1 MAYCIDLLTV
11 ASELLI
17 ISLDL
22 VKNRIGVMSTDM
34 RRNFIQVVLTQL
46 IEKSPDAKV
55 MKTVVKMVEEWVKAK
70 VRFVSRCSCLL
81 LTFRGNYLRVYSP
94 TCLTMSE

>member
-1 MAYCIDLLTV
+1 MSPKFIVNLLYHFLYWSNITV
-11 ASELLI
+11 IGLVLAAASELLI

-70 VRFVSRCSCLL
+70 VS
-81 LTFRGNYLRVYSP
+81 
-94 TCLTMSE
+94 

>member
-1 MAYCIDLLTV
+1 MVVV

-55 MKTVVKMVEEWVKAK
+55 MKTIVKMVEEWVKAK
-70 VRFVSRCSCLL
+70 VS
-81 LTFRGNYLRVYSP
+81 
-94 TCLTMSE
+94 

>member
-1 MAYCIDLLTV
+1 MSCSLMSYHCLVV

-22 VKNRIGVMSTDM
+22 VKNRVGVMSTDM
-34 RRNFIQVVLTQL
+34 RRNFVQVLTSV

-55 MKTVVKMVEEWVKAK
+55 LKTIVKMVEEWVKAK
-70 VRFVSRCSCLL
+70 V
-81 LTFRGNYLRVYSP
+81 G
-94 TCLTMSE
+94 

>member
-1 MAYCIDLLTV
+1 M

-22 VKNRIGVMSTDM
+22 VKNRVGVMSTDM
-34 RRNFIQVVLTQL
+34 RRNFVQVLTSV

-55 MKTVVKMVEEWVKAK
+55 LKTIVKMVEEWVKAK
-70 VRFVSRCSCLL
+70 VSLKVKGCFIKAN
-81 LTFRGNYLRVYSP
+81 G
-94 TCLTMSE
+94 

>member
-1 MAYCIDLLTV
+1 M
-11 ASELLI
+11 

-34 RRNFIQVVLTQL
+34 RRNFIQVILTSL

-55 MKTVVKMVEEWVKAK
+55 LKTIVKMVEEWVKAK
-70 VRFVSRCSCLL
+70 VRLFMFGL
-81 LTFRGNYLRVYSP
+81 F
-94 TCLTMSE
+94 

>member
-1 MAYCIDLLTV
+1 MLQCHSYTGYSLNKVSFFLIPFTV
-11 ASELLI
+11 ASELLV

-34 RRNFIQVVLTQL
+34 RRNFIQVILTSL

-55 MKTVVKMVEEWVKAK
+55 LKTIVKMVEEWVKAK
-70 VRFVSRCSCLL
+70 VRL
-81 LTFRGNYLRVYSP
+81 
-94 TCLTMSE
+94 

>member
-1 MAYCIDLLTV
+1 M

-34 RRNFIQVVLTQL
+34 RRNFIQIVLTQL

-70 VRFVSRCSCLL
+70 VRLFSFLLVGNIHCS
-81 LTFRGNYLRVYSP
+81 FS
-94 TCLTMSE
+94 

>member
-1 MAYCIDLLTV
+1 MSCSLMSYHCLVV

-22 VKNRIGVMSTDM
+22 VKNRVGVMSTDM
-34 RRNFIQVVLTQL
+34 RRNFVQVLTSV

-55 MKTVVKMVEEWVKAK
+55 LKTIVKMVEEWVKAK
-70 VRFVSRCSCLL
+70 VSLKV
-81 LTFRGNYLRVYSP
+81 LRSQ
-94 TCLTMSE
+94 

>member
-1 MAYCIDLLTV
+1 M
-11 ASELLI
+11 ASELLV

-34 RRNFIQVVLTQL
+34 RRNFIQLILTSL

-55 MKTVVKMVEEWVKAK
+55 LKTIVKMVEEWVKAK
-70 VRFVSRCSCLL
+70 VKVQRSSSQSEIWDLP
-81 LTFRGNYLRVYSP
+81 LTSWMLYQLSYQVRWGRTLI
-94 TCLTMSE
+94 

>member
-1 MAYCIDLLTV
+1 MSCSLMSYHCLVV

-22 VKNRIGVMSTDM
+22 VKNRVGVMSTDM
-34 RRNFIQVVLTQL
+34 RRNFVQVLTSV

-55 MKTVVKMVEEWVKAK
+55 LKTIVKMVEEWVKAK
-70 VRFVSRCSCLL
+70 VSLKV
-81 LTFRGNYLRVYSP
+81 LTL
-94 TCLTMSE
+94 

>member
-1 MAYCIDLLTV
+1 M
-11 ASELLI
+11 ASELLV

-34 RRNFIQVVLTQL
+34 RRNFIQLILTSL

-55 MKTVVKMVEEWVKAK
+55 LKTIVKMVEEWVKAK
-70 VRFVSRCSCLL
+70 V
-81 LTFRGNYLRVYSP
+81 TIGNESSIVKNHL
-94 TCLTMSE
+94 

>member
-1 MAYCIDLLTV
+1 M

-22 VKNRIGVMSTDM
+22 VKNRVGVMSTDM
-34 RRNFIQVVLTQL
+34 RRNFVQVLTSV

-55 MKTVVKMVEEWVKAK
+55 LKTIVKMVEEWVKAK
-70 VRFVSRCSCLL
+70 VSSKVKGCFII
-81 LTFRGNYLRVYSP
+81 FKKP
-94 TCLTMSE
+94 MD

>member
-1 MAYCIDLLTV
+1 M
-11 ASELLI
+11 ASELLV

-34 RRNFIQVVLTQL
+34 RRNFIQLILTSL

-55 MKTVVKMVEEWVKAK
+55 LKTIVKMVEEWVKAK
-70 VRFVSRCSCLL
+70 VKVQRSSSKSEIWDLPLISRMLYQLS
-81 LTFRGNYLRVYSP
+81 YRVRWGR
-94 TCLTMSE
+94 TLI